1 MHTIG
6 NKLFFVYILAMP
18 FTSAFALS
26 GTINLPIITA
36 MFLLGFNVVYNAKNK
51 ALPINF
57 ITKEIVLIS
66 LFLFFVLV
74 SFLVNGL
81 AYSFSLNH
89 TLAYF
94 SSFLL
99 FFISPFLFFIS
110 HTSPQQL
117 LKSTLKVFF
126 IAVLIS
132 SLFSLFEFT
141 LTNFFSINVTDFI
154 PRANVK
160 EYDPLITGFLIRSRG
175 FAEESGHYGFMMEL
189 FAPLSIYYLYFSNF
203 CTLKPMLKNIATFCI
218 IISIITSF
226 SVSSFILIPFS
237 ILLAIVLKFNL
248 IRKELFKNYK
258 KILLTIFV
266 VLIVWQ
272 IINAFIPLNEILQIT
287 LDEKLDSFSLNDRQ
301 ERSDYFWQKFP
312 KLPLENILF
321 GSGPSWYKI
330 FEHDESY
337 TFLSVYQTIAFENG
351 LISLLLV
358 FAVLFF
364 IFIKLIKIQHVIS
377 IFLLTSFIAGLLH
390 YNNISNYW
398 YPWFW
403 FLISFI
409 MFYYYSFSLKNENE
423 N

>member
-1 MHTIG
+1 VHTLG
-6 NKLFFVYILAMP
+6 NRLFFVYILAMP

-26 GTINLPIITA
+26 GTINLPIIA
-36 MFLLGFNVVYNAKNK
+36 ALFLLGFNVIQNVKNK
-51 ALPINF
+51 SLPINF
-57 ITKEIVLIS
+57 INNEVVLIS
-66 LFLFFVLV
+66 LFLFFVLI

-99 FFISPFLFFIS
+99 FFISPYLFFIS
-110 HTSPQQL
+110 HTSPKQL
-117 LKSTLKVFF
+117 LASTLKVVF

-141 LTNFFSINVTDFI
+141 LTNFLSINVTDFI

-203 CTLKPMLKNIATFCI
+203 CTLKPMIKNIATFCI
-218 IISIITSF
+218 VISIITSF

-248 IRKELFKNYK
+248 IRNDLFRNYK

-287 LDEKLDSFSLNDRQ
+287 LDEKFDSFSLNDRQ

-312 KLPLENILF
+312 KLPIENILF

-330 FEHDESY
+330 FEHDDSY

-351 LISLLLV
+351 LISLAIFLMV
-358 FAVLFF
+358 IFFVL
-364 IFIKLIKIQHVIS
+364 IKLYQIKHIIS

-403 FLISFI
+403 FLLAFI
-409 MFYYYSFSLKNENE
+409 MFYYYSFQQKYAKN
-423 N
+423 

>member
-117 LKSTLKVFF
+117 LKSTLKVIF

-160 EYDPLITGFLIRSRG
+160 DYDPMITGFLIRSRG

-189 FAPLSIYYLYFSNF
+189 FAPISVYYLYFSKYCNYSN
-203 CTLKPMLKNIATFCI
+203 TLKNIFTFCI
-218 IISIITSF
+218 VLSIITSF
-226 SVSSFILIPFS
+226 SVSTFILLPFCLVLS
-237 ILLAIVLKFNL
+237 LIIKFKLISKAIVQQA
-248 IRKELFKNYK
+248 K
-258 KILLTIFV
+258 KIIITLVI
-266 VLIVWQ
+266 LIIIWQ
-272 IINAFIPLNEILQIT
+272 VINLFIPLNEILLIT
-287 LDEKLDSFSLNDRQ
+287 LDEKFDSFSLNDRL
-301 ERSDYFWQKFP
+301 ERSNYFWSTFP

-330 FEHDESY
+330 LGLDESFS
-337 TFLSVYQTIAFENG
+337 FLSLYQTITFENG
-351 LISLLLV
+351 LFGLLCIVVFFSSILV
-358 FAVLFF
+358 KLFR
-364 IFIKLIKIQHVIS
+364 IKHTIS
-377 IFLLTSFIAGLLH
+377 IFFFTSFLCGILH

>member
-1 MHTIG
+1 
-6 NKLFFVYILAMP
+6 MP

-117 LKSTLKVFF
+117 LKSTLKVIF

-160 EYDPLITGFLIRSRG
+160 DYDPMITGFLIRSRG

-189 FAPLSIYYLYFSNF
+189 FAPISVYYLYFSKYCNYSN
-203 CTLKPMLKNIATFCI
+203 TLKNIFTFCI
-218 IISIITSF
+218 VLSIITSF
-226 SVSSFILIPFS
+226 SVSTFILLPFCLVLS
-237 ILLAIVLKFNL
+237 LIIKFKLISKAIVQQA
-248 IRKELFKNYK
+248 K
-258 KILLTIFV
+258 KIIITLVI
-266 VLIVWQ
+266 LIIIWQ
-272 IINAFIPLNEILQIT
+272 VINLFIPLNEILLIT
-287 LDEKLDSFSLNDRQ
+287 LDEKFDSFSLNDRL
-301 ERSDYFWQKFP
+301 ERSNYFWSTFP

-330 FEHDESY
+330 LGLDESFS
-337 TFLSVYQTIAFENG
+337 FLSLYQTITFENG
-351 LISLLLV
+351 LFGLLCIVVFFSSILV
-358 FAVLFF
+358 KLFR
-364 IFIKLIKIQHVIS
+364 IKHTIS
-377 IFLLTSFIAGLLH
+377 IFFFTSFLCGILH

-403 FLISFI
+403 FLLTFI
-409 MFYYYSFSLKNENE
+409 LFYYFSFKTKQDEN
-423 N
+423 